1 MKRID
6 LYVTDEQK
14 IWLEEQYKKLGLSG
28 KSELIRR
35 IIDKERN
42 RRRKNN

>member
-14 IWLEEQYKKLGLSG
+14 TWLEEQYKKLGLSG

-35 IIDKERN
+35 IIDKERGK
-42 RRRKNN
+42 RKREK